1 MACFIQLRDNV
12 PSWITDVDQLSAH
25 VHTKRAEFAAEAEK
39 VNISPSSLRRKKSIS
54 SSLSSVRSQRG
65 VKPTAQGLKRFL
77 SRESLNKDDGV
88 KKQRTVKNDELINQ
102 TAKNDA
108 SEPITPAPSVRRR
121 KPAQVISYDGH
132 TQKVLEKMVRDIW
145 TAKSSIRSSRISSS
159 MHTAFGGRMKMH
171 IPVKKSHNETGGG
184 IVEITSDAKAD
195 IEVDPDAAAATDNGD
210 GLEDQLQLRMFM
222 MKQRSRR
229 NQTNYLPPQPRY
241 QQQPQPPT
249 RAKESPFDFIECQL
263 ENAQNLCETAAYK
276 FLREGNCLEELDRIK
291 QAYEYIL
298 EASTSMAEQEEEKL
312 KAAAEEQQ
320 EEDDATKSNATIA
333 VDELVTP
340 VVVAPAAALT
350 AKDSSGNDPE
360 ELNAGLLE
368 VDDRSDTSEISIDIT
383 AFRMTRYGQRTMA
396 PFKVNRAR

>member
-25 VHTKRAEFAAEAEK
+25 VHTKRAEFAADAEK
-39 VNISPSSLRRKKSIS
+39 LNDSPSSLRRKKSVS

-65 VKPTAQGLKRFL
+65 VKPTTQGLKRFL

-88 KKQRTVKNDELINQ
+88 KKQRTVKTTEPVNQ
-102 TAKNDA
+102 TAKIDA
-108 SEPITPAPSVRRR
+108 SESITPAPSAKRG
-121 KPAQVISYDGH
+121 KPVQVISYDGH

-145 TAKSSIRSSRISSS
+145 TAKSSIRSSRISLS
-159 MHTAFGGRMKMH
+159 MRTAFRGRMRMH
-171 IPVKKSHNETGGG
+171 IPVKKSHETG
-184 IVEITSDAKAD
+184 IPEITSDAAEAD
-195 IEVDPDAAAATDNGD
+195 IEVDPDVATATDDDD

-222 MKQRSRR
+222 MKQRSGRY
-229 NQTNYLPPQPRY
+229 QTNYLPPHQQPRY
-241 QQQPQPPT
+241 QPPT

-276 FLREGNCLEELDRIK
+276 FLREGNCLDELDRIR

-298 EASTSMAEQEEEKL
+298 EASTSMAEQEEERL
-312 KAAAEEQQ
+312 KAEQEQQ
-320 EEDDATKSNATIA
+320 EVDEVTKSNATIA
-333 VDELVTP
+333 VDELET
-340 VVVAPAAALT
+340 PAAAAVAIT
-350 AKDSSGNDPE
+350 SKDSSGNDPE

-368 VDDRSDTSEISIDIT
+368 VDDRSDTSEVSIDIT

-396 PFKVNRAR
+396 PFKINRAS

>member
-25 VHTKRAEFAAEAEK
+25 VHTKRAEFAADAEK
-39 VNISPSSLRRKKSIS
+39 LNVSPSSLRRKKSVS

-65 VKPTAQGLKRFL
+65 VKPSAHGLKRFL

-88 KKQRTVKNDELINQ
+88 KKQRTVERDEPADR
-102 TAKNDA
+102 TAKIDA
-108 SEPITPAPSVRRR
+108 AESIAPAPSVRRG
-121 KPAQVISYDGH
+121 KPTQVISYDGH

-159 MHTAFGGRMKMH
+159 MRTAFGGRMKMH
-171 IPVKKSHNETGGG
+171 IPVKKSHETG
-184 IVEITSDAKAD
+184 IPEITSDAAKAD
-195 IEVDPDAAAATDNGD
+195 IEVDPDAAAATDNDD

-222 MKQRSRR
+222 IKQRPRQ
-229 NQTNYLPPQPRY
+229 NQTNYLPQ
-241 QQQPQPPT
+241 QQQPQPPK
-249 RAKESPFDFIECQL
+249 RSKESPFDFIECQL

-276 FLREGNCLEELDRIK
+276 FLREGNCLDELDRIK

-312 KAAAEEQQ
+312 KAEQEQQ
-320 EEDDATKSNATIA
+320 EDEATKSTATIA
-333 VDELVTP
+333 VDELETP
-340 VVVAPAAALT
+340 VAAAVAVT
-350 AKDSSGNDPE
+350 SKDSSGNDPE

-368 VDDRSDTSEISIDIT
+368 VDDRSDTSEVSIDIT